1 MAQPASGKLY
11 TAEILGLAVELA
23 DYPLDEG
30 HKPLVEVRSRSCGSH
45 IKLGLSHQVGSD
57 RISSMGMQVSA
68 CAIGQASAAIMASR
82 AVATDIATIA
92 LAAKGVEQWV
102 QSAGSRPSW
111 PRIELLEPA
120 LAYPARHDAILLPWR
135 AVREALCKADV
146 GG

>member
-11 TAEILGLAVELA
+11 TGEILGLAVELA
-23 DYPLDEG
+23 DYPLEEA

-45 IKLGLSHQVGSD
+45 IKLGLSHQDGSD
-57 RISSMGMQVSA
+57 RISLGMQVSA
-68 CAIGQASAAIMASR
+68 CAIGQASAAIMASS